1 MSNSFETD
9 NNGIYTYHRGA
20 SMSSQYTHTKIP
32 ADVWKLIEEYYK
44 TYKADFL
51 RPVPDNP
58 VRNELN
64 RHVVMGMKMLKD
76 LLEIHVEKEVVD
88 HG

>member
-1 MSNSFETD
+1 
-9 NNGIYTYHRGA
+9 
-20 SMSSQYTHTKIP
+20 MSSQYTHVKIP
-32 ADVWKLIEEYYK
+32 ADVWELINKYYT

-51 RPVPDNP
+51 RPIPDNP

-64 RHVVMGMKMLKD
+64 RHVIMGMKMLKD

-88 HG
+88 A